1 MQPATMRNATMN
13 ANPIAAAG
21 RRARRDQR
29 FGTDPACVRCG
40 TTEIE
45 LLVPVK
51 RRFLE
56 AHHICGAMN
65 ENALTVPV
73 CRNCHAVLT
82 EGQQSA
88 GVTFTT
94 PSTILHQVASALASL
109 FAMLHDLCERGMDW
123 AYALSE
129 LASELDSNFPAWR
142 DLPSATALGV
152 AS

>member
-1 MQPATMRNATMN
+1 MQHATMN

-21 RRARRDQR
+21 RHARREQR
-29 FGTDPACVRCG
+29 FGREPACVRCG
-40 TTEIE
+40 ATEIE
-45 LLVPVK
+45 ALVPVK

-56 AHHICGAMN
+56 AHHICGAAN
-65 ENALTVPV
+65 DYALTVPV

-88 GVTFTT
+88 GVVFTT
-94 PSTILHQVASALASL
+94 PPTLLHQLASALASF
-109 FAMLHDLCERGMDW
+109 FAMLYDLCERGMGW
-123 AYALSE
+123 AQALSE

-142 DLPSATALGV
+142 NLPSATALGI

>member
-1 MQPATMRNATMN
+1 MQHAKMPHATTN
-13 ANPIAAAG
+13 ANPISAAG

-45 LLVPVK
+45 ALVPVN
-51 RRFLE
+51 RRYLE
-56 AHHICGAMN
+56 AHHVCGLAN
-65 ENALTVPV
+65 DDALTVPV

-82 EGQQSA
+82 EGQRSA
-88 GVTFTT
+88 GVVFTT
-94 PSTILHQVASALASL
+94 PPTILHQVASALASL

-123 AYALSE
+123 AQALSE
-129 LASELDSNFPAWR
+129 LASELDTSFPAWR
-142 DLPSATALGV
+142 DLPGATALGI